1 LNSRAT
7 KGPSDFQYDPDNL
20 LNVASLHLHAKNDA
34 ALARALDV
42 MPPVISKIRH
52 RHAYVSAFML
62 IRIHEKT
69 SINIGTLRELMGDR
83 RPYFTA
89 PV

>member
-1 LNSRAT
+1 MNSQAT
-7 KGPSDFQYDPDNL
+7 VVSDDFQYDPDNL

-34 ALARALDV
+34 ALARALNV

-52 RHAYVSAFML
+52 RHAHVSAFML

-69 SINIGTLRELMGDR
+69 RISIVTLRELMGDR
-83 RPYFTA
+83 RPYFNP